1 VGIAAAVMDRIPV
14 RLLIPSIAWQYRLFE
29 PELSRLDEFVPAD
42 RGAVDVGAWWGPW
55 TWWLARRTSRV
66 DSFEPNAQLADRLTA
81 VMPPNVTVHPMAL
94 TDKVG
99 HSDLWVPPGGAGSE
113 GRSSLSAGTHPGSAW
128 SRQSVVTGRL
138 DDFAFGDVGFI
149 KIDVEGQELA
159 VLTGASGLLDAQR
172 PTVMVEVEQHPDRQ
186 GSLDAVVEFFEDR
199 SYRGTFLHHGRWHP
213 IDRLDRAATQRM
225 APQVAK
231 HGYAVNLLLYARRY
245 VNNFVFTPR

>member
-1 VGIAAAVMDRIPV
+1 MDRIPV

-159 VLTGASGLLDAQR
+159 VLTGASGL
-172 PTVMVEVEQHPDRQ
+172 
-186 GSLDAVVEFFEDR
+186 EFFEDR